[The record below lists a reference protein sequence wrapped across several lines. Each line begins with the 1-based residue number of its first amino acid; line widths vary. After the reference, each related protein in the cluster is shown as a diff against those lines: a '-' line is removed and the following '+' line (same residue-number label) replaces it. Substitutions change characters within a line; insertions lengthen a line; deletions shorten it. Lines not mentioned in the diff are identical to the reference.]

1 LIGLPRSTFYY
12 EPVAASAEELDLMAR
27 IDRFHFEYP
36 MYGSRRLAHQ
46 FGISRDKA
54 QRLMRDL
61 HLVAT
66 YPKRRTSVPNHDHK
80 KFPYLL
86 RDVVPL
92 YPNHIWSTDI
102 TYIGLSLGFVYLTAI
117 IDWYSRMI
125 LSWRLS
131 NTMDVGFCVECLDE
145 AFDRYGEPE
154 FFNSDQ
160 GSQFTSLK
168 FLNRFV
174 GRSTRNSMDGR
185 GRWLDNVC
193 IERFWWTAKY
203 ECTHL
208 HGFAT
213 LPELQIGLEKFMH
226 WYNDERIHSSL
237 VYNVPSAVY
246 FGEVVLPME

>member
-1 LIGLPRSTFYY
+1 LPRSTFYY
-12 EPVAASAEELDLMAR
+12 EPVLATKEELDLMAR
-27 IDRFHFEYP
+27 VDRFHFDYP

-54 QRLMRDL
+54 KRLMQDL

-66 YPKRRTSVPNHDHK
+66 YPKKRTTIPNHEHK

-86 RDVVPL
+86 RGVVPL
-92 YPNHIWSTDI
+92 HPNHIWSTDI

-117 IDWYSRMI
+117 IDWYSRKI

-131 NTMDVGFCVECLDE
+131 NTMDVNFCIECLDE
-145 AFDRYGEPE
+145 AFYHYGEPE
-154 FFNSDQ
+154 IFNSDQ
-160 GSQFTSLK
+160 GSQFTSER
-168 FLNRFV
+168 FLSRFN

-185 GRWLDNVC
+185 ARWLDNVY

-203 ECTHL
+203 ECARL
-208 HGFAT
+208 HGFET
-213 LPELQIGLEKFMH
+213 LPKLQKGLKHFMH

-237 VYNVPSAVY
+237 AYCVPSDVY
-246 FGEVVLPME
+246 SGKIVFD